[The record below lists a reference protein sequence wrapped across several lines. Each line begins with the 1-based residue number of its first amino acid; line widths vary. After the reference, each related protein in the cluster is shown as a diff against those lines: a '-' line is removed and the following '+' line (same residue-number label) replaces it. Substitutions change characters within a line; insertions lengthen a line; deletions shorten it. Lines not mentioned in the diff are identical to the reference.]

1 MIPHTSEPANPR
13 RKPGTVEQRITRKA
27 VPAISAILLA
37 AAVAVGSTSAAMNYS
52 DVAGQ
57 TSASSSSV
65 PSGRIKVA
73 VNPAANENA
82 NANADTLVDYLN
94 ANPAYEATELGEE
107 EIAAGALAGY
117 DVLVARFYRDNL
129 PPAVITAVRNFVA
142 AGGGYVGDH
151 WGAGAA
157 LTTALPNNYAF
168 ITDTLGFFTGSA
180 DMGDRVGEGDNP
192 ITITLPE
199 HPVTRSLPNTFVGL
213 GGTEFFVRALPP
225 YDSNLTIVATY
236 EGFGGTHPAVM
247 AGPLPGGAANA
258 VLILFDAQDNV
269 ADPELK
275 QLFFNAVLYAAGR
288 PAAAD
293 DSYTV
298 AEDGTLDTP
307 APGLL
312 ANDTDADND
321 ALTAALVGS
330 PSHGSVTLNAD
341 GSFAYTPAAD
351 YSGTDSFTYKA
362 NDGANDT
369 SVATVSINVMPVND
383 APTASAGGPYTVNA
397 GGTVNVSATGVD
409 DQAGPLAYAWDLD
422 DDGTFETAGQTVPFS
437 AAHIS
442 GPAVK
447 TVSVRVTDGGGLS
460 ATASA
465 TVNVNKVGYRIC
477 VLYDQT
483 KAHRS
488 GSTIPVKLQLCDASG
503 ANLSAQNIVL
513 TAVGTRLISPDAWG
527 EVEDAGQA
535 NPDMDF
541 RFTTFDAATPG
552 YIFNLQTKG
561 LATGIYH
568 LGFHV
573 GSDPVVYTVQF
584 QIR

>member
-1 MIPHTSEPANPR
+1 MNPR
-13 RKPGTVEQRITRKA
+13 TDNHPSPRRRTGTLKSRITRNA
-27 VPAISAILLA
+27 VLAASTILLA
-37 AAVAVGSTSAAMNYS
+37 AAVAVGSTSAAMKYS
-52 DVAGQ
+52 GAANQPAAVHSVS
-57 TSASSSSV
+57 SA
-65 PSGRIKVA
+65 PIKVA
-73 VNPAANENA
+73 VNPAANENP

-94 ANPAYEATELGEE
+94 ANPAYEATELSEE
-107 EIAAGALAGY
+107 DIAAGALAGY

-142 AGGGYVGDH
+142 GGGGYVGDH

-168 ITDTLGFFTGSA
+168 ITDTLKFFTGSA
-180 DMGDRVGEGDNP
+180 DMGDRVGDGENP
-192 ITITLPE
+192 INITLPD
-199 HPVTRSLPNTFVGL
+199 HPVARNLPATFNGL
-213 GGTEFFVRALPP
+213 GGTEYFVRALPP
-225 YDSNLTIVATY
+225 FDSNLTVVATY
-236 EGFGGTHPAVM
+236 DGFGGTHPAVM

-269 ADPELK
+269 SDPELK

-307 APGLL
+307 APGVL

-321 ALTAALVGS
+321 ALTVAIVGS
-330 PSHGSVTLNAD
+330 PSHGSVTLNTD

-351 YSGTDSFTYKA
+351 YYGPDSFTYKA
-362 NDGANDT
+362 NDGAFDT
-369 SVATVSINVMPVND
+369 GVVTVSINVTPVND
-383 APTASAGGPYTVNA
+383 APTVSAGGPYTVNA
-397 GGTVNVSATGVD
+397 GGSVSVSAAGAD
-409 DQAGPLAYAWDLD
+409 DESVPLAYAWDLD
-422 DDGTFETAGQTVPFS
+422 NDGAFETTGQTVLFS
-437 AAHIS
+437 AALIS

-447 TVSVRVTDGGGLS
+447 TINVRVTDGGGLS

-465 TVNVNKVGYRIC
+465 TVNVNEVRYGVC
-477 VLYDQT
+477 ALYDQT

-513 TAVGTRLISPDAWG
+513 TAIGTRLVSPDAWG
-527 EVEDAGQA
+527 DVEDAGQA
-535 NPDMDF
+535 NPDLNF
-541 RFTTFDAATPG
+541 RFTMLDQVTPG

-561 LATGIYH
+561 LATGVYY

-573 GSDPVVYTVQF
+573 GSDPTIYTVQF

>member
-1 MIPHTSEPANPR
+1 
-13 RKPGTVEQRITRKA
+13 
-27 VPAISAILLA
+27 L
-37 AAVAVGSTSAAMNYS
+37 
-52 DVAGQ
+52 
-57 TSASSSSV
+57 SSV
-65 PSGRIKVA
+65 SSGRIKVA
-73 VNPAANENA
+73 VNPAANENP

-94 ANPAYEATELGEE
+94 ANPAYEATEVSTE

-157 LTTALPNNYAF
+157 LTTAVPNNYAF
-168 ITDTLGFFTGSA
+168 ITDTLQFFTGSA
-180 DMGDRVGEGDNP
+180 DMGDRVGDGENP
-192 ITITLPE
+192 INITLPD
-199 HPVTRSLPNTFVGL
+199 HPVTRNLPATFNGL
-213 GGTEFFVRALPP
+213 GGTEYFVRALPP
-225 YDSNLTIVATY
+225 FDSNLSIVATY

-269 ADPELK
+269 SDPELK

-298 AEDGTLDTP
+298 AEDGTLNTP
-307 APGLL
+307 APGVLS
-312 ANDTDADND
+312 NDTDADND
-321 ALTAALVGS
+321 ALTAAIVGS
-330 PSHGSVTLNAD
+330 PAHGSVTLNAD
-341 GSFAYTPAAD
+341 GSFVYTPAAD
-351 YSGTDSFTYKA
+351 YFGPDSFTYKA
-362 NDGANDT
+362 NDGAIDT
-369 SVATVSINVMPVND
+369 SVATVSIIVTPVND
-383 APTASAGGPYTVNA
+383 APTASAGGPYSVNA
-397 GGTVNVSATGVD
+397 GGSVYVSATGAD
-409 DQAGPLAYAWDLD
+409 DEAGHLAYAWDLD
-422 DDGTFETAGQTVPFS
+422 NDGAFETAGQTVPFS

-447 TVSVRVTDGGGLS
+447 TINVRVTDGGGLS

-465 TVNVNKVGYRIC
+465 TVNINKVSYGVC
-477 VLYDQT
+477 ALYDQT

-513 TAVGTRLISPDAWG
+513 TAIGTRLISPDAWG
-527 EVEDAGQA
+527 EAEDAGQA
-535 NPDMDF
+535 NPDMNF
-541 RFTTFDAATPG
+541 RFTTFDTATPG

-561 LATGIYH
+561 LATGVYH
-568 LGFHV
+568 LGFYI
-573 GSDPVVYTVQF
+573 GSDPTIYTVQF